1 MFEDWNGDIADY
13 FHGTQ
18 NIPNQIMSAVSCRQN
33 MPELIAK
40 IPDGQAKDLA
50 LKLRNGSERENRI
63 PIGETI
69 NIVGALKNDVLRAEL
84 EDDVVSGMEVDSLN
98 EVKFFTRVQIRGRII
113 HSRVYTC
120 FCEKLLHS
128 FVQRWQPN

>member
-1 MFEDWNGDIADY
+1 MRCLKENVETKLGC
-13 FHGTQ
+13 
-18 NIPNQIMSAVSCRQN
+18 SLCR
-33 MPELIAK
+33 
-40 IPDGQAKDLA
+40 
-50 LKLRNGSERENRI
+50 RENRI